1 MPSTTRSSMVPR
13 RWMGKWKILI
23 LAVLLARRRLAWC
36 SSRRSSRSRG
46 GTIGA
51 ANPRPRPIS
60 ASLFGMFFIKLP
72 QSRHPE
78 RSAAQIYR
86 VTHSPCGAESK
97 DLGGAYFAHA
107 ARSVST
113 TEIRQQDLL
122 RYALDGHEYI
132 FSCTVIVFH
141 PQLCARS
148 LNSRPPGAARWL
160 KSSEQHR

>member
-23 LAVLLARRRLAWC
+23 SAISLARRLLAWC
-36 SSRRSSRSRG
+36 SSRRSSRSSG
-46 GTIGA
+46 MIGA

-60 ASLFGMFFIKLP
+60 ANLFGMFFVKLP

-78 RSAAQIYR
+78 RSASQIYR
-86 VTHSPCGAESK
+86 VTQRLWRGVEGPRRCLFYPCCSELF
-97 DLGGAYFAHA
+97 DH
-107 ARSVST
+107 RNPT
-113 TEIRQQDLL
+113 HDLL
-122 RYALDGHEYI
+122 RYTLDGHGCI

-148 LNSRPPGAARWL
+148 LNSGPPGAG
-160 KSSEQHR
+160 SSVEKLRTAWVK